1 MTPVE
6 QLEAALRSP
15 KSSTALVAYLTA
27 GWPTKEAFTGHPAN
41 IARVADAVEIG
52 VPSPTRW
59 RMDRPSRRPAKRPW
73 PTG

>member
-27 GWPTKEAFTGHPAN
+27 GWPTKEAFTGHLAN
-41 IARVADAVEIG
+41 IAQVADAVEIG
-52 VPSPTRW
+52 VPFSDP
-59 RMDRPSRRPAKRPW
+59 MADGP
-73 PTG
+73 